1 LGFDY
6 PTKPSATCFYRGRI
20 IARIMENIQDKEGSS
35 GHITPFQ
42 NIKKSIEIPP
52 HLHVFLPRK
61 WELLGDVLLMKI
73 PQELKGF
80 EGEIAREYA
89 NELGAKTVLQD
100 MGIEGEM
107 REPNVEV
114 LWGSETETVH
124 KENGVKFKLD
134 CARLMFSSGN
144 VDERIRMATI
154 SNPHEVVVDMFA
166 GIGFFS
172 IPMAVHSKPMRV
184 HALEINPVAHQYL
197 SENVNLNDVK
207 EIVEPILGDNRSFQ
221 GKGIADRV
229 VMGYLEDTHL
239 FLPKAMEILKKEG
252 GVIHYH
258 EKCPNEILD
267 IRPLENIKRE
277 ASRVGREVE
286 VQNTK
291 IIKSYAPGVS
301 HIVLD
306 LFVK

>member
-6 PTKPSATCFYRGRI
+6 PFFSATCFYRGRI
-20 IARIMENIQDKEGSS
+20 IARIMENIQDKAGSS
-35 GHITPFQ
+35 GRITPFQ
-42 NIKKSIEIPP
+42 NIKKSIVIPP
-52 HLHVFLPRK
+52 HLQVFLPRK

-154 SNPHEVVVDMFA
+154 SNPQEVVVDMFA

-172 IPMAVHSKPMRV
+172 IPMAVHSKPVKV

-197 SENVNLNDVK
+197 SENAKINNMED
-207 EIVEPILGDNRSFQ
+207 IVDPVLGDNLNFE
-221 GKGIADRV
+221 GKGIADRI
-229 VMGYLEDTHL
+229 VMGYLDKTHL
-239 FLPKAMEILKKEG
+239 FFPKALDILKEEG

-267 IRPLENIKRE
+267 KRPLENIKS
-277 ASRVGREVE
+277 AAWDKGRNVE
-286 VQNTK
+286 VLNTK